1 MLQTP
6 LEGNNSGRAP
16 ECDKAHSCL
25 SGEQGC
31 RCHVV
36 QLVDDAILAVSPPPE
51 MKCTHKMRYRDAF
64 LCTCPVRKETYKR
77 YKI

>member
-1 MLQTP
+1 MIEAQI
-6 LEGNNSGRAP
+6 EQAIEERAP

-25 SGEQGC
+25 SGEQNC

-36 QLVDDAILAVSPPPE
+36 QLIDDAILAVRPPPA
-51 MKCTHKMRYRDAF
+51 MKCTHKMRYRDTF

>member
-6 LEGNNSGRAP
+6 LEGNNTGRAP

-64 LCTCPVRKETYKR
+64 LCTCPVRKENYKR